1 MQQKFAFLLLAF
13 LPIACSAQP
22 GFTADEAVTLYDAPF
37 GFGSNMG
44 VYPPYNDETLA
55 GLVCGTPDLVTAG
68 IGVNCIR
75 PALPE
80 EFLDYWGYTIRE
92 NTFHFYD
99 SIGLKNNTV
108 FLGFPA
114 PKHRDSTEYCP
125 GKMSVFFKNMYEPIW
140 DNGENGTPVND
151 KNYAALY
158 IWKTIQVYGPYVK
171 FWEVWNEPDFDIG
184 GNAYLPVNIPGNW
197 WLNTPKACETTT
209 NAPVFHYIR
218 LLRIAWEVIK
228 DHDPEA
234 LVCVG
239 GIGYPSYLDVLCR
252 FSDNPNEGKV
262 STQFPKKGGAYFD
275 CLSYHSYP
283 HIEGATRAWDNSI
296 NGFKQFRHS
305 DACVDG
311 VWKKKSDFDVV
322 LSKYKYD
329 GTLHPKKHWIIT
341 EFNIPRKEF
350 GDYIGSAEAQNNF
363 MIKTLAMAQAHDID
377 QMYVYNLADNKIGP
391 GSDNEFS
398 YMGFFKNL
406 EGKQP
411 FDHEKNQLAVAF
423 KTVAD
428 QLSPLKYDA
437 ARTAALNLPADIRG
451 VAFQDSLGKYNYVMW
466 AATSEDRSE
475 TASADYVFPANLN
488 VKYLTAR
495 YWNNSATGGSALV
508 NGRQIKLTGTPI
520 FLKETTISESA
531 YDKKPHVFPNPSDG
545 SSDSNAIFS
554 FYLFE
559 KQAIS
564 VQLFDNN
571 GKLIATYFN
580 KTELVDGAHQI
591 LIDSKSLS
599 SGVYFIKFTSKDG
612 TKSVKMVRV

>member
-1 MQQKFAFLLLAF
+1 MLAIN
-13 LPIACSAQP
+13 IACTAQP
-22 GFTADEAVTLYDAPF
+22 GFTADEVVPLYDQPF

-55 GLVCGTPDLVTAG
+55 ALVHGLPDGSTPG

-92 NTFHFYD
+92 NTFRFYD

-108 FLGFPA
+108 FLGYPA

-125 GKMSVFFKNMYEPIW
+125 GKPSVFFKNMYKPIW

-151 KNYAALY
+151 ENYAALY
-158 IWKTIQVYGPYVK
+158 IYRAVQVYGPYVK
-171 FWEVWNEPDFDIG
+171 FWEIWNEPDFDIG
-184 GNAYLPVNIPGNW
+184 GNAWKPVNIPNNW
-197 WLNTPKACETTT
+197 WLDYPQPCETTT

-228 DHDPEA
+228 DNDPDA

-239 GIGYPSYLDVLCR
+239 GIGYPSYLDVLLR
-252 FSDNPNEGKV
+252 HSDNPNEGKV
-262 STQFPKKGGAYFD
+262 SSQFPKKGGAYFD

-296 NGFKQFRHS
+296 AGFRHFRHS

-311 VWKKKSDFDVV
+311 VWKKKSDFDFV

-329 GTLHPKKHWIIT
+329 GSLHPKKHWIIT

-350 GDYIGSAEAQNNF
+350 GEYIGSPDAQCNF
-363 MIKTLAMAQAHDID
+363 MVKALAMAPAHDID
-377 QMYVYNLADNKIGP
+377 QMYVYNLSDNKIGP

-398 YMGFFKNL
+398 FMGFYKNL

-411 FDHEKNQLAVAF
+411 FDHEKNQLATAF
-423 KTVAD
+423 KTVAE
-428 QLSPLKYDA
+428 QLRGVKYDA
-437 ARTAALNLPADIRG
+437 ARTAALGLPVGVRG
-451 VAFQDSLGKYNYVMW
+451 IAFKDNLGKYLYTLW
-466 AATSEDRSE
+466 AETTEDRSE
-475 TASADYVFPANLN
+475 RADAEYAFPTGFDK
-488 VKYLTAR
+488 KYFL
-495 YWNNSATGGSALV
+495 ATGESGASYLV
-508 NGRQIKLTGTPI
+508 NGRQVKLTGAPI
-520 FLKETTISESA
+520 FLRETSISESD
-531 YDKKPHVFPNPSDG
+531 YDKNPRVFPNPVG
-545 SSDSNAIFS
+545 GAEGTAVFS

-559 KQAIS
+559 KQP
-564 VQLFDNN
+564 VTVELFDSK
-571 GKLIATYFN
+571 GARVYSYFN
-580 KTELVDGAHQI
+580 KTELVDGAHQV
-591 LIDSKSLS
+591 LIDGKNLAA
-599 SGVYFIKFTSKDG
+599 GAYIVRITSKEG
-612 TKSVKMVRV
+612 TKGVKFVKV